1 MKAAPRSFFVFL
13 LLQALL
19 LANAVLTRE
28 RQRPRQ
34 PSGRKDVA
42 LKAAVALAE
51 STCKG
56 KPMDLVFII
65 DSSRSVRPNDYEKMK
80 EFLYSMLTFLDIGP
94 DVTRVGL
101 VQYGSTVNNEFSLKT
116 YNKKAD
122 IEKAIREMIHL
133 ATGTMTGLALQY
145 TMNVAFTEEEGARP
159 LELNVPRVAMIV
171 TDGRPQDTVDEIAAR
186 TRNSGIVIFA
196 VGVGRV
202 DINTLKAMGS
212 RPYEDHVFLVANF
225 SQIEKLP
232 TLFQSKL
239 CDADICSVVDHGCAH
254 ICVSSAESYV
264 CKCRT
269 GYTLNP
275 DQKTC
280 SSQDLCAVE
289 NHGCEHLCV
298 NVPGSYICQCREGYK
313 LNEDRKTCSRT
324 DFCALGDHGCE
335 HFCVDTEDS
344 YVCQCRQGFT
354 LNPDGR
360 TCSRLDYCALE
371 IHGCEHECVNTED
384 SYFCRCYSGFVLNP
398 DKKTC
403 RKTGYCALS
412 NHGCEHN
419 CVNTEESFVCTC
431 RAGFLLN
438 PDGKTCTKIDYCAL
452 GNHGCEHDCVN
463 TEESFVCTCRAG
475 FLLNP
480 DGKTCTITTET
491 GYCALNNHGCEHNC
505 VNTEESFICTCC
517 SGFILNPDGKTCKQL
532 GYCALGNHGCEHNC
546 INTEDFY
553 VCSCRTGFILNPDG
567 KTCRRGDLCAE
578 NDHGCEHL
586 CLNTGGYYVCQ
597 CFEGFVLNDDLKT
610 CSRVDNCALAD
621 HGCEHLCLNK
631 EDSYICQCFEGYIL
645 NDDGKSCR
653 SKDICNTIDHGC
665 EHVCV
670 NIENGFACKCFE
682 GYILGED
689 GKSCK
694 RCAEGVLDLV
704 FVIDGSK
711 SLGAHNF
718 EVVKQFITGIV
729 DSLEISPNA
738 ARVGVVQYSTKV
750 HTEFTLGSY
759 ISGKD
764 VKEAV
769 SQIKYMGKG
778 SMTGHALKH
787 MYENSFT
794 DAEGAR
800 LPSSKVPKAV
810 IVFTDGRAQ
819 DDVSEWANKAKKD
832 GITMYAIGVGK
843 AIEEELREI
852 ASEPQEKHVYY
863 AEDFSSMSDI
873 AEKLKTRICEEKPS
887 GEEQCKCENLVAF
900 QDFANKEVRK
910 LTQRLAEMASRLEAL
925 EKNIEFK

>member
-1 MKAAPRSFFVFL
+1 F
-13 LLQALL
+13 
-19 LANAVLTRE
+19 NA
-28 RQRPRQ
+28 Q
-34 PSGRKDVA
+34 
-42 LKAAVALAE
+42 
-51 STCKG
+51 
-56 KPMDLVFII
+56 
-65 DSSRSVRPNDYEKMK
+65 
-80 EFLYSMLTFLDIGP
+80 
-94 DVTRVGL
+94 
-101 VQYGSTVNNEFSLKT
+101 
-116 YNKKAD
+116 
-122 IEKAIREMIHL
+122 
-133 ATGTMTGLALQY
+133 
-145 TMNVAFTEEEGARP
+145 
-159 LELNVPRVAMIV
+159 
-171 TDGRPQDTVDEIAAR
+171 
-186 TRNSGIVIFA
+186 
-196 VGVGRV
+196 
-202 DINTLKAMGS
+202 
-212 RPYEDHVFLVANF
+212 
-225 SQIEKLP
+225 LP
-232 TLFQSKL
+232 
-239 CDADICSVVDHGCAH
+239 
-254 ICVSSAESYV
+254 
-264 CKCRT
+264 
-269 GYTLNP
+269 
-275 DQKTC
+275 
-280 SSQDLCAVE
+280 
-289 NHGCEHLCV
+289 
-298 NVPGSYICQCREGYK
+298 
-313 LNEDRKTCSRT
+313 
-324 DFCALGDHGCE
+324 
-335 HFCVDTEDS
+335 
-344 YVCQCRQGFT
+344 
-354 LNPDGR
+354 
-360 TCSRLDYCALE
+360 
-371 IHGCEHECVNTED
+371 
-384 SYFCRCYSGFVLNP
+384 
-398 DKKTC
+398 
-403 RKTGYCALS
+403 
-412 NHGCEHN
+412 
-419 CVNTEESFVCTC
+419 
-431 RAGFLLN
+431 
-438 PDGKTCTKIDYCAL
+438 
-452 GNHGCEHDCVN
+452 
-463 TEESFVCTCRAG
+463 
-475 FLLNP
+475 
-480 DGKTCTITTET
+480 
-491 GYCALNNHGCEHNC
+491 
-505 VNTEESFICTCC
+505 
-517 SGFILNPDGKTCKQL
+517 
-532 GYCALGNHGCEHNC
+532 
-546 INTEDFY
+546 
-553 VCSCRTGFILNPDG
+553 
-567 KTCRRGDLCAE
+567 RGDLCAE

-653 SKDICNTIDHGC
+653 NIFKNNCLFFKCCISYSIIYPEFNYLLIDMDFGDALPITKLISGKDICNTIDHGC

-819 DDVSEWANKAKKD
+819 DDVSEWANKAKNS

-873 AEKLKTRICEEKPS
+873 AEKLKTRICE
-887 GEEQCKCENLVAF
+887 GIA
-900 QDFANKEVRK
+900 
-910 LTQRLAEMASRLEAL
+910 
-925 EKNIEFK
+925 

>member
-403 RKTGYCALS
+403 RK
-412 NHGCEHN
+412 
-419 CVNTEESFVCTC
+419 
-431 RAGFLLN
+431 
-438 PDGKTCTKIDYCAL
+438 IDYCAL

-480 DGKTCTITTET
+480 DGKTCT
-491 GYCALNNHGCEHNC
+491 
-505 VNTEESFICTCC
+505 
-517 SGFILNPDGKTCKQL
+517 KL

-610 CSRVDNCALAD
+610 CS
-621 HGCEHLCLNK
+621 
-631 EDSYICQCFEGYIL
+631 
-645 NDDGKSCR
+645 
-653 SKDICNTIDHGC
+653 
-665 EHVCV
+665 
-670 NIENGFACKCFE
+670 
-682 GYILGED
+682 
-689 GKSCK
+689 

>member
-403 RKTGYCALS
+403 RK
-412 NHGCEHN
+412 
-419 CVNTEESFVCTC
+419 
-431 RAGFLLN
+431 
-438 PDGKTCTKIDYCAL
+438 IDYCAL

-567 KTCRRGDLCAE
+567 KT
-578 NDHGCEHL
+578 
-586 CLNTGGYYVCQ
+586 
-597 CFEGFVLNDDLKT
+597 
-610 CSRVDNCALAD
+610 
-621 HGCEHLCLNK
+621 
-631 EDSYICQCFEGYIL
+631 
-645 NDDGKSCR
+645 CR

>member
-403 RKTGYCALS
+403 RK
-412 NHGCEHN
+412 
-419 CVNTEESFVCTC
+419 
-431 RAGFLLN
+431 
-438 PDGKTCTKIDYCAL
+438 IDYCAL

-567 KTCRRGDLCAE
+567 KTCR
-578 NDHGCEHL
+578 
-586 CLNTGGYYVCQ
+586 
-597 CFEGFVLNDDLKT
+597 
-610 CSRVDNCALAD
+610 
-621 HGCEHLCLNK
+621 
-631 EDSYICQCFEGYIL
+631 
-645 NDDGKSCR
+645 
-653 SKDICNTIDHGC
+653 
-665 EHVCV
+665 
-670 NIENGFACKCFE
+670 
-682 GYILGED
+682 
-689 GKSCK
+689 

>member
-1 MKAAPRSFFVFL
+1 
-13 LLQALL
+13 
-19 LANAVLTRE
+19 
-28 RQRPRQ
+28 
-34 PSGRKDVA
+34 
-42 LKAAVALAE
+42 
-51 STCKG
+51 
-56 KPMDLVFII
+56 
-65 DSSRSVRPNDYEKMK
+65 
-80 EFLYSMLTFLDIGP
+80 
-94 DVTRVGL
+94 
-101 VQYGSTVNNEFSLKT
+101 
-116 YNKKAD
+116 
-122 IEKAIREMIHL
+122 
-133 ATGTMTGLALQY
+133 
-145 TMNVAFTEEEGARP
+145 
-159 LELNVPRVAMIV
+159 
-171 TDGRPQDTVDEIAAR
+171 
-186 TRNSGIVIFA
+186 
-196 VGVGRV
+196 
-202 DINTLKAMGS
+202 
-212 RPYEDHVFLVANF
+212 
-225 SQIEKLP
+225 
-232 TLFQSKL
+232 
-239 CDADICSVVDHGCAH
+239 
-254 ICVSSAESYV
+254 
-264 CKCRT
+264 
-269 GYTLNP
+269 
-275 DQKTC
+275 
-280 SSQDLCAVE
+280 
-289 NHGCEHLCV
+289 
-298 NVPGSYICQCREGYK
+298 
-313 LNEDRKTCSRT
+313 
-324 DFCALGDHGCE
+324 
-335 HFCVDTEDS
+335 
-344 YVCQCRQGFT
+344 
-354 LNPDGR
+354 
-360 TCSRLDYCALE
+360 
-371 IHGCEHECVNTED
+371 
-384 SYFCRCYSGFVLNP
+384 
-398 DKKTC
+398 
-403 RKTGYCALS
+403 
-412 NHGCEHN
+412 
-419 CVNTEESFVCTC
+419 TEESFVCTC

-438 PDGKTCTKIDYCAL
+438 PDGKTCTK
-452 GNHGCEHDCVN
+452 
-463 TEESFVCTCRAG
+463 
-475 FLLNP
+475 
-480 DGKTCTITTET
+480 T

-819 DDVSEWANKAKKD
+819 DDVSEWANKAKNS

-873 AEKLKTRICEEKPS
+873 AEKLKTRICEGIALMHGMSCTNKMHNQLKDTPPPQKKSHKIQLPVAMLVSKLENYYIIPNTKLFQFFGSIKIKYLEKPS